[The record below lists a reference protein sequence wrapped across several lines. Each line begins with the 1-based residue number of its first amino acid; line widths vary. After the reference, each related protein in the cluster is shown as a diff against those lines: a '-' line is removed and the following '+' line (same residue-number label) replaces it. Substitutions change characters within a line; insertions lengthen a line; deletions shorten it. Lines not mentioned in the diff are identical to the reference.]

1 MGLVLSPDATASA
14 AAPPLVA
21 GRSWVRPTSPTRAMS
36 APLLTEFQLRSAD
49 APQPAQPLA
58 SEGVLRCVWHS
69 RYGDMLIEVLGED
82 VLVNWKRV
90 ERHQG

>member
-36 APLLTEFQLRSAD
+36 APLLPEVQLRSAD
-49 APQPAQPLA
+49 EPQPALPLA

-82 VLVNWKRV
+82 VLVNGQRV

>member
-36 APLLTEFQLRSAD
+36 APLLPEVQLRSAD
-49 APQPAQPLA
+49 APQPALPLA

-82 VLVNWKRV
+82 VLVNGQRV